1 MAALEDLTKGAV
13 VRGVSA
19 DGPVTVVQA
28 EWHGSGALTLT
39 YTYTDA
45 SGHVAQELLYRDKES
60 ALTVEQQ
67 GRAWSLEGDPH
78 LFRLASEARRITF
91 S

>member
-13 VRGVSA
+13 VRGVRA

-39 YTYTDA
+39 YTDA
-45 SGHVAQELLYRDKES
+45 AGHVAQELLYRDKES

-67 GRAWSLEGDPH
+67 GRAWSLDGDPH